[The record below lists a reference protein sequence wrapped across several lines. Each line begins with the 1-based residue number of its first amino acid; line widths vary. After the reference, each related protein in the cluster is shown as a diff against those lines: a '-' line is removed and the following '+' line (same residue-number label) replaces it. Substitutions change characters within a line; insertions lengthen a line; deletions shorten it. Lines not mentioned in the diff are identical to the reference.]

1 MIRTMAEIVE
11 LRPAGDGERP
21 SFQCRVDMEGDLK
34 AIDEFADALA
44 LVERHQSP
52 SLGNQAPRP
61 SPRVTPF

>member
-1 MIRTMAEIVE
+1 
-11 LRPAGDGERP
+11 
-21 SFQCRVDMEGDLK
+21 MEGDLK